1 MADVVAYHVV
11 GKNSNGEIVSDTYV
25 SPDNLRIVVRTLNE
39 EYLKVE
45 KEPLTELPDG
55 VELKG

>member
-25 SPDNLRIVVRTLNE
+25 SPDNLRIVVR
-39 EYLKVE
+39 KIGRAHV
-45 KEPLTELPDG
+45 
-55 VELKG
+55 